1 MEENKSQQQREN
13 EYLEEITKVHKM
25 YQQEIEN
32 NRNFVETTRVEN
44 LKLAEIAKT
53 YKENQK
59 FLKKAYK
66 HYEKDY
72 KLLKMQLDQ
81 SLNEQRA
88 ILMENGKLKQLL
100 EMQNDEKNVKSMAVD
115 QLFSNA
121 AKENNETT
129 SQKNIEEPQ
138 IVIAV
143 PQTRKKGKTTFNN
156 ANGGNSA
163 KKPRKSFSMI
173 LKEDDRKEKNVD
185 THDLVMTYESETNT
199 DLIIGAKNINFQEKS
214 TQTIDKSQFI
224 REITLTNKEFDDI
237 LKEEIRVEKA
247 ESFKKEEEI
256 RKTETKIKSLAQFE
270 IIEEDPKIEIPREEQ
285 NKVEIP
291 EEIQLETVNNE
302 EKIGILKQKY

>member
-13 EYLEEITKVHKM
+13 DYLEEITKVHKM

-59 FLKKAYK
+59 FLKKAYR
-66 HYEKDY
+66 HYEKDF

-100 EMQNDEKNVKSMAVD
+100 EMQNEEKNGKSMAVD

-121 AKENNETT
+121 AKENEP

-156 ANGGNSA
+156 GNGGNSA

-173 LKEDDRKEKNVD
+173 LKEEDRKEKNVD

-199 DLIIGAKNINFQEKS
+199 DLVLGAKNINFQEKS
-214 TQTIDKSQFI
+214 TQTIDKSQFV

-256 RKTETKIKSLAQFE
+256 QKTETKIKSLAQFE
-270 IIEEDPKIEIPREEQ
+270 IIEEDPKIEIPLEDQTKIE
-285 NKVEIP
+285 KP
-291 EEIQLETVNNE
+291 EEIQLPTVNFE
-302 EKIGILKQKY
+302 EKIGILKRKY